1 MIGKNQKHQK
11 GQKGFTLVELVVTIA
26 ITGMLVVGVTSLFIT
41 IETTQRKTRLLE
53 IATRAGEKKIEELR
67 NNHYNSLTA
76 DTTITF
82 TNELPDALPEP
93 RQATVA
99 VSEPTEDVKRVDV
112 NITYKDGR
120 INKEVELSSLIGVI
134 GIGQ

>member
-1 MIGKNQKHQK
+1 MTHHN
-11 GQKGFTLVELVVTIA
+11 QKGFSLVELVVAIG
-26 ITGMLVVGVTSLFIT
+26 ITGLLVVGITSLFIT

-67 NNHYNSLTA
+67 NNHYNSLEA
-76 DTTITF
+76 DSVITF
-82 TNELPDALPEP
+82 TDELPDTLPTP
-93 RQATVA
+93 REATVA
-99 VSEPTEDVKRVDV
+99 VSEPTDGIKRVDL